1 MHKFRHKYTTVSYI
15 FYKGDFMFLQMLI
28 QVISNIFYLALHVTG
43 NGSFP
48 PPLSAKRETEL
59 LQLKEQGDENA
70 KNKLIEHNLRLVA
83 HVVKKYYTD
92 DDQDDL
98 ISIGTIGLIKAVNT
112 FKSDKKIRLA
122 TYAARCIENEILMHF
137 RSNKKYAQD
146 VYISDPIDTDKN
158 GNTLTL
164 IDIIAD
170 DNNIEDEIDTKI
182 KVEKLR
188 SILAKTLDKRE
199 LQIIKMR
206 YGIGGQQELTQQE
219 IAKKLKIS
227 RSYVSRIETAALQK
241 LREKF

>member
-1 MHKFRHKYTTVSYI
+1 
-15 FYKGDFMFLQMLI
+15 MFLQMLI

>member
-1 MHKFRHKYTTVSYI
+1 
-15 FYKGDFMFLQMLI
+15 MFFQLLTQILN
-28 QVISNIFYLALHVTG
+28 NIFYLALNVTKP
-43 NGSFP
+43 GSFP
-48 PPLSAKRETEL
+48 PPLSAKKESEL
-59 LQLKEQGDENA
+59 LALKDLGDENA
-70 KNKLIEHNLRLVA
+70 KNTLIEHNLRLVA

-137 RSNKKYAQD
+137 RGNKKYAQD

-170 DNNIEDEIDTKI
+170 DENIEDKIDTKI
-182 KVEKLR
+182 KLQRLR
-188 SILAKTLDKRE
+188 VILNTALNERE
-199 LQIIKMR
+199 LQIISMR
-206 YGIGGQQELTQQE
+206 YGLDGNTELTQRE
-219 IAKKLKIS
+219 ISKKLKIS

-241 LREKF
+241 MRKLF